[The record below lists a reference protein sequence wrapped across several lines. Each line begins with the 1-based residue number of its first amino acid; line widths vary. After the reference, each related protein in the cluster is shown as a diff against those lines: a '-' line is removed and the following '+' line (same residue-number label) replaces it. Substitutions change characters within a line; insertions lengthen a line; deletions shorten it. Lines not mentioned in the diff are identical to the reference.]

1 MPFVTSSVLAPSSD
15 NSHQFTVNICIPLV
29 IDYVENYSKGT
40 LDLPP
45 SSLLFLEIIL
55 NKLFREPTGPLE

>member
-1 MPFVTSSVLAPSSD
+1 MTNQCFLTIHI
-15 NSHQFTVNICIPLV
+15 NSLYICIPLL
-29 IDYVENYSKGT
+29 IDFVENYSKGT

-55 NKLFREPTGPLE
+55 KKIFREPTGPWNS